1 MSNATPAQSGQAAAV
16 EPKDQATAK
25 PPTKRNR
32 KFSKRIVSETS
43 TELVLEVKHT
53 PHKGEKISNTTR
65 KDHKFNPNQRY
76 TAGRRDL

>member
-1 MSNATPAQSGQAAAV
+1 MSNATPAQSGQAAPVVNKEAGL
-16 EPKDQATAK
+16 TT
-25 PPTKRNR
+25 PPTIRNR